1 MTTPGV
7 VLIPGLWG
15 TAAEFRVHTR
25 IERRMQAVTR
35 TQVVEP
41 IRYRG
46 THVLPDFERAV
57 ADMRGRLRD
66 PPYVLC
72 GHSLGALYARLYA
85 RERPDDVC
93 GLVLVESPGEPAEL
107 AHVLDHVAHPD
118 MATLRDE
125 LRALGDLGTSG
136 HPHALFENVSPT
148 RAETLRYF
156 DVFGVPA
163 TPASFVALYATLLRR
178 HVHFVDVVA
187 RCPDSSLHTYAG
199 KSHNLHHDVEDDLVH
214 TLTAMVA
221 RA

>member
-1 MTTPGV
+1 
-7 VLIPGLWG
+7 
-15 TAAEFRVHTR
+15 
-25 IERRMQAVTR
+25 MQAVDGE
-35 TQVVEP
+35 QVP
-41 IRYRG
+41 QDA
-46 THVLPDFERAV
+46 TK
-57 ADMRGRLRD
+57 
-66 PPYVLC
+66 
-72 GHSLGALYARLYA
+72 ARLTVIGSA
-85 RERPDDVC
+85 AERQAV
-93 GLVLVESPGEPAEL
+93 
-107 AHVLDHVAHPD
+107 
-118 MATLRDE
+118 
-125 LRALGDLGTSG
+125 LGDLGTSG